1 MAEAPEKVFVV
12 DDDEAVR
19 KGLARLLRSAGL
31 AVETFGSAADYT
43 GREAYDAVGCVV
55 LDVRMPGLDGMGLQA
70 LLAERDFDLPIIFLT
85 GHGDIPMS
93 VQAMKRGAFDF
104 LTKPVDEEV
113 LLTAVR
119 QALSRS
125 RADHRERL
133 EAEALRARLG
143 TLTPREHEVMQR
155 VIMGALNKQIAAQLG
170 IAEKTVKVHRGQ
182 VMRKLGV
189 TTVAE
194 LIQTCQQAEIQPRS
208 DPAT

>member
-1 MAEAPEKVFVV
+1 
-12 DDDEAVR
+12 
-19 KGLARLLRSAGL
+19 
-31 AVETFGSAADYT
+31 
-43 GREAYDAVGCVV
+43 
-55 LDVRMPGLDGMGLQA
+55 MGLQA

-133 EAEALRARLG
+133 EIGSEGAAAPVCPQNRAYGSVHGSSRK
-143 TLTPREHEVMQR
+143 TYPLTH
-155 VIMGALNKQIAAQLG
+155 
-170 IAEKTVKVHRGQ
+170 VKP
-182 VMRKLGV
+182 MR
-189 TTVAE
+189 
-194 LIQTCQQAEIQPRS
+194 
-208 DPAT
+208 